1 MLNIK
6 VLALLL
12 LISKLSFCQVIASP
26 LTCTAP
32 FYHGVASGDPLSN
45 KVIIWT
51 RVTPIDFSQSISGTY
66 KVAEDSLFNNVI
78 SSGVF
83 NTDFTSDFTV
93 KIDVSGLNPNTFY
106 FYRFETNGKKSPVG
120 RTKTLPI
127 GNVGNIRFA
136 VVSCANLESGYFN
149 AYKAINER
157 NDADAIIM
165 LGDYIYEYEEGYYD
179 PNSNVPR
186 DLEPSNEI
194 ISLADYR
201 MRYSSYHLDRS
212 LQRLHQNYP
221 WICVWDDHEFANDAY
236 KDGAQNHNTNEGNWY
251 QRKEYAKKAYFEW
264 LPIRPSDSKLMHIYR
279 KFDFGNLFSLL
290 MVDTRIHGREEQL
303 GVSNAQTNDTNRTLL
318 GADQFQWLKTELLN
332 SNCKWKALGNQV
344 VMAEVTIFGVPFNS
358 DAWDG
363 YPAQRNK
370 LFDYIINNNLENFCV
385 LTGDIHTSWAIDLKK
400 GNDKVGV
407 EFVTTSVTSPSIPIN
422 ASFLITIENSH
433 VKYVE
438 LTKKGFI
445 LLDVT
450 PQKIQSD
457 WYYVNT
463 IDQDDASN
471 YWAKGYYS
479 NDGDNNLIEASS
491 ATTGHGEFNI
501 PLMSECPL
509 TSDIENE
516 PNFVVLGVYPNP
528 VSGELSIQFNDGLLS
543 AYKLEIYSIN
553 GEKIID
559 QAIYAKNI
567 SGILHTR
574 IQLNNLRSGSYI
586 LKITNKK
593 SGKITSKKFI
603 KQ

>member
-6 VLALLL
+6 ALALLL
-12 LISKLSFCQVIASP
+12 LISKNLFCQVIVSP

-66 KVAEDSLFNNVI
+66 KVAEDSLFNNVVN
-78 SSGVF
+78 SGNF
-83 NTDFTSDFTV
+83 NTNYTSDFTV
-93 KIDVSGLNPNTFY
+93 KIDVGGLNPNTFY
-106 FYRFETNGKKSPVG
+106 FYQFQTNGKKSPIG
-120 RTKTLPI
+120 RTKTIP
-127 GNVGNIRFA
+127 VGTIDNMRFA

-149 AYKAINER
+149 AYKAINQR

-186 DLEPSNEI
+186 DLEPSNEV

-201 MRYSSYHLDRS
+201 MRYSSYRLDRS
-212 LQRLHQNYP
+212 LQQLHQNYP
-221 WICVWDDHEFANDAY
+221 WICVWDDHEFANNAY
-236 KDGAQNHNTNEGNWY
+236 KDGAQNHDSNEGNWY
-251 QRKEYAKKAYFEW
+251 DRKEYAKKAYFEW
-264 LPIRPSDSKLMHIYR
+264 LPIRPSDSKLMYIYR
-279 KFDFGNLFSLL
+279 KFDFGDLFSLL

-318 GADQFQWLKTELLN
+318 GEDQFQWLKTELTN
-332 SNCKWKALGNQV
+332 SNCTWKTLGNQV
-344 VMAEVTIFGVPFNS
+344 VMAEVTILGIPFNS

-370 LFDYIINNNLENFCV
+370 LFDFIVDNNLDNFCV

-400 GNDKVGV
+400 GNENVGV
-407 EFVTTSVTSPSIPIN
+407 EFVTTSVTSPGVPIN
-422 ASFLITIENSH
+422 ASFLITIENPH

-438 LTKKGFI
+438 LTKRGFI

-463 IDQDDASN
+463 IDQDDESN
-471 YWAKGYYS
+471 YWAKGYFS
-479 NDGDNNLIEASS
+479 NNGANNLIEA
-491 ATTGHGEFNI
+491 TTSTIGHGEFNV
-501 PLMSECPL
+501 PLMSECPI
-509 TSDIENE
+509 TSNIENE
-516 PNFVVLGVYPNP
+516 LDIIVLGIYPNP
-528 VSGELSIQFNDGLLS
+528 VSGELSIQFNDGKS
-543 AYKLEIYSIN
+543 SEYTIQIYSVS
-553 GEKIID
+553 GETILK
-559 QAIYAKNI
+559 QPIYAKNI
-567 SGILHTR
+567 SGILHSKVP
-574 IQLNNLRSGSYI
+574 LNNVRTGSYI
-586 LKITNKK
+586 LKITNVK

-603 KQ
+603 KK